1 MSVAV
6 FSRDAVL
13 SQMLLLEA
21 LRCGLQEAAP
31 ELARVWLIDL
41 DHPAPLPRGECAP
54 LQIGFSAYPEKVK
67 NTTRSGLYA
76 LLELP
81 FSARELSAILHR
93 RESAPQGALLREG
106 EALWLS
112 GKKLAFSATEQK
124 VLDLLYENRA
134 RIVSAQEIEAIL
146 GEQAEKSNAVAVY
159 LYRLRRKLE
168 QDGVMRIRTE
178 RGAGYRWIGES

>member
-6 FSRDAVL
+6 FSRDAAL

-21 LRCGLQEAAP
+21 LRCGLEKAETAQ
-31 ELARVWLIDL
+31 ARVWLVDL
-41 DHPAPLPRGECAP
+41 DHPTPLPSGAGAP
-54 LQIGFSAYPEKVK
+54 VQIGFSAHPERVK
-67 NTTRSGLYA
+67 NATRSGLYA

-93 RESAPQGALLREG
+93 RESVPQGTLLREG
-106 EALWLS
+106 ETLWLS
-112 GKKLAFSATEQK
+112 GKKLSFSASEQQ
-124 VLDLLYENRA
+124 VLNLLYENRA
-134 RIVSAQEIEAIL
+134 RTVSAQEIEAIL

-168 QDGVMRIRTE
+168 QDGVTRIRTV

>member
-6 FSRDAVL
+6 FSRDAAL

-21 LRCGLQEAAP
+21 LRCGLEKAEPAQ
-31 ELARVWLIDL
+31 ARVWLVDL
-41 DHPAPLPRGECAP
+41 DHPTPLPSGAGAP
-54 LQIGFSAYPEKVK
+54 VQIGFSAQPEKVK

-93 RESAPQGALLREG
+93 RESAPQGTLLREG

-112 GKKLAFSATEQK
+112 GKKLSFSATEQS
-124 VLDLLYENRA
+124 VLNLLYENRA
-134 RIVSAQEIEAIL
+134 RTVSVQEIEAIL

-168 QDGVMRIRTE
+168 QDGVKRIRTV
-178 RGAGYRWIGES
+178 RGAGYRWIGE

>member
-13 SQMLLLEA
+13 SRMLLLEA
-21 LRCGLQEAAP
+21 MRCGLEEADP
-31 ELARVWLIDL
+31 EHARVWLVDL
-41 DHPAPLPRGECAP
+41 DHPTPLPKRQEAPLR
-54 LQIGFSAYPEKVK
+54 IGFSAHPEAVK

-81 FSARELSAILHR
+81 LSARELAALLHR
-93 RESAPQGALLREG
+93 RERLSERALLREG

-112 GKKLAFSATEQK
+112 GKKLSFSKIEQR
-124 VLDLLYENRA
+124 VLNLLYENRS
-134 RIVSAQEIEAIL
+134 RTVSAGEIEAIL
-146 GEQAEKSNAVAVY
+146 GENAAKSNAVAVY

-168 QDGVMRIRTE
+168 QDGVTRIRTV
-178 RGAGYRWIGES
+178 RGVGYQWIGE

>member
-6 FSRDAVL
+6 FSRDAAL

-21 LRCGLQEAAP
+21 LRCGLEKAEPAQ
-31 ELARVWLIDL
+31 ARVWLVDL
-41 DHPAPLPRGECAP
+41 DHPIPLPSGAGAP
-54 LQIGFSAYPEKVK
+54 VQIGFSAQPEKVK

-81 FSARELSAILHR
+81 FSARDLSAILPR
-93 RESAPQGALLREG
+93 RESAPQGTLLREG

-112 GKKLAFSATEQK
+112 GKKLSFSATEQS
-124 VLDLLYENRA
+124 VLNLLYENRA
-134 RIVSAQEIEAIL
+134 RTVSVQEIEAIL

-168 QDGVMRIRTE
+168 ADGITRIRTV
-178 RGAGYRWIGES
+178 RGVGYQWIGE

>member
-31 ELARVWLIDL
+31 EQARVWLVDL
-41 DHPAPLPRGECAP
+41 DHPAPLPSGESAP
-54 LQIGFSAYPEKVK
+54 VQIGFTSHPEKVK

-93 RESAPQGALLREG
+93 RESTPVGALLREG

-112 GKKLAFSATEQK
+112 GKKLSFSATEQK
-124 VLDLLYENRA
+124 ILDLLYENRS
-134 RIVSAQEIEAIL
+134 RTVSAQEIEAIL

-168 QDGVMRIRTE
+168 QDGVMRIRTV

>member
-6 FSRDAVL
+6 FSADAVL
-13 SQMLLLEA
+13 LQMLLLEA
-21 LRCGLQEAAP
+21 LRGGLQEAAP
-31 ELARVWLIDL
+31 EHARVWLVDL
-41 DHPAPLPRGECAP
+41 DHPTTLPKGEGAPVR
-54 LQIGFSAYPEKVK
+54 IGFSAHPENVD

-93 RESAPQGALLREG
+93 RDGAPQGALLREG
-106 EALWLS
+106 EALWLKGTRLS
-112 GKKLAFSATEQK
+112 FSATEQK
-124 VLDLLYENRA
+124 ILDLLYENRT
-134 RIVSAQEIEAIL
+134 RTVSVQEIEAIL

-168 QDGVMRIRTE
+168 QDGMMRIRTV

>member
-6 FSRDAVL
+6 FSGDPILAE
-13 SQMLLLEA
+13 MLLLEA
-21 LRCGLQEAAP
+21 MRCGLREAPP
-31 ELARVWLIDL
+31 EQARVWLLDL
-41 DHPAPLPRGECAP
+41 DHPIPVPKEAAAP
-54 LQIGFSAYPEKVK
+54 LQIGFSAHPENLK
-67 NTTRSGLYA
+67 NAPRMGLYA

-93 RESAPQGALLREG
+93 RESASEGALLRKDG
-106 EALWLS
+106 ALWLS
-112 GKKLAFSATEQK
+112 GRKLSFSVTEQK

-134 RIVSAQEIEAIL
+134 RTVSASEIEAIL

-168 QDGVMRIRTE
+168 QDGVIRIRTV
-178 RGAGYRWIGES
+178 RGVGYRWIGE

>member
-6 FSRDAVL
+6 FSRDEGLAR
-13 SQMLLLEA
+13 MLLLEA
-21 LRCGLQEAAP
+21 VRCGLQPTEPAD
-31 ELARVWLIDL
+31 ARVWLIDL
-41 DHPAPLPRGECAP
+41 DHPVARPNGEVAP
-54 LQIGFSAYPEKVK
+54 LQIGFSAHPENVK

-93 RESAPQGALLREG
+93 RESAPSGALLREG
-106 EALWLS
+106 DALWLS
-112 GKKLAFSATEQK
+112 GKKLSFSKIEQE
-124 VLDLLYENRA
+124 VLNLLYENRS
-134 RIVSAQEIEAIL
+134 RTVGVQEIEAIL

-168 QDGVMRIRTE
+168 QDGVTRIRTV
-178 RGAGYRWIGES
+178 RGVGYRWIGEQ

>member
-21 LRCGLQEAAP
+21 VRCGLQETQP
-31 ELARVWLIDL
+31 ERARVWLIDL
-41 DHPAPLPRGECAP
+41 DHPTPLPKGERAP
-54 LQIGFSAYPEKVK
+54 VQIGFSSAPENVK
-67 NTTRSGLYA
+67 NTTRSELYA

-81 FSARELSAILHR
+81 FCARELSAILHR
-93 RESAPQGALLREG
+93 REGVPTGALLREG
-106 EALWLS
+106 QTLWLK
-112 GKKLAFSATEQK
+112 GKKLSFSKAEQK

-134 RIVSAQEIEAIL
+134 RTVSAQEIEAIL
-146 GEQAEKSNAVAVY
+146 GEQAENSNAVAVY

-168 QDGVMRIRTE
+168 QDGVTRIRTV
-178 RGAGYRWIGES
+178 RGVGYRWIGE

>member
-21 LRCGLQEAAP
+21 LRCGLQEAEPAQ
-31 ELARVWLIDL
+31 ARVWLVDL
-41 DHPAPLPRGECAP
+41 DHPAPLPIGEGAP
-54 LQIGFSAYPEKVK
+54 VQIGFSAHPEKVK

-76 LLELP
+76 LLESP
-81 FSARELSAILHR
+81 FSARELSALLHR
-93 RESAPQGALLREG
+93 REGAPATALLREG

-112 GKKLAFSATEQK
+112 GKKLSFSATEQK
-124 VLDLLYENRA
+124 VLNLLYDNRA
-134 RIVSAQEIEAIL
+134 RTVSASEIEAIL

-168 QDGVMRIRTE
+168 QDGVMRIRTV
-178 RGAGYRWIGES
+178 RGAGYRWIGE

>member
-21 LRCGLQEAAP
+21 LRCGLQEIAP
-31 ELARVWLIDL
+31 EQARVWLVDL
-41 DHPAPLPRGECAP
+41 DHPAPLPKGESAP
-54 LQIGFSAYPEKVK
+54 VQIGFSAHPENVK

-81 FSARELSAILHR
+81 FCARELSALLHR
-93 RESAPQGALLREG
+93 HEGAPRGVLLREG
-106 EALWLS
+106 DAFWLA
-112 GKKLAFSATEQK
+112 GKKLSFSQAEQK
-124 VLDLLYENRA
+124 VLRLLYENRA
-134 RIVSAQEIEAIL
+134 RTVSVQEIEAIL

-178 RGAGYRWIGES
+178 RGVGYRWIGE

>member
-21 LRCGLQEAAP
+21 LRCGLQEVAP
-31 ELARVWLIDL
+31 ELARVCLIDL
-41 DHPAPLPRGECAP
+41 DHPVPLPRGECAP

-178 RGAGYRWIGES
+178 RGAGYRWIGE